1 MPCTS
6 ILRETS
12 LYTERHKV
20 TVHLLRVRVFCGKK
34 VKEKVRKGLRKYF
47 LVKLFIYFFFK
58 IY

>member
-34 VKEKVRKGLRKYF
+34 VKEKVKEVKEVFSGKIVYLHF
-47 LVKLFIYFFFK
+47 L
-58 IY
+58 

>member
-34 VKEKVRKGLRKYF
+34 VKEKVKEVFSGKMVYLHF
-47 LVKLFIYFFFK
+47 L
-58 IY
+58 